1 MRTMS
6 TALGAACLAAV
17 VLCLPLRLQAGAP
30 EGDLARTIL
39 GASGIRGGLV
49 VHLGC
54 GDGAFTVALRASD
67 SYLVHGLDADAANV
81 AKARDRIEKA
91 GLTGKVSVE
100 QWSGARLPYA
110 GNLVNLLVAED
121 LGKVPMAEV
130 VRVLVPRG
138 VAYVK
143 SGGEW
148 KIAEKP
154 WPKSIDEWGHYL
166 HDATGNAVAK
176 DSEVGPPKH
185 MRWVCEPLYG
195 RSHEIDNTVAAIV
208 SARGRLFY
216 ILDEGLT
223 GITAEAL
230 PETWAV
236 VARDAFNGIELW
248 RRPLP
253 DWGWPQWKKDAL
265 AGKDWTGLRGQR
277 TRSPA
282 SIPRR
287 LVADGSRVFVTLGF
301 RAPLSILD
309 AATGEVLETCE
320 GTEGAD
326 EILVSG
332 DTAVVYV
339 PNRGADAAT
348 RRGGQPAPGALMALD
363 AMTGQVR
370 WEKPVGRIVPL
381 CAAIGGGHVVYQSG
395 SEVAALALGTG
406 EKAWSTKLQRPKAKP
421 EPKGKK
427 KRRGGGGGT
436 LVARDDVVLVLA
448 LGRLF
453 ALSPTDGKELW
464 NAPGSGGPGV
474 ANPPDLF
481 VAGGLVWAG
490 SSRQG
495 RDLKTGKVLRT
506 LELQKVIT
514 QGHHFRCYRSKA
526 TEEYLLWP
534 KRGVEFLD
542 LDGADHMRHDWLRA
556 PCKYGVLPANG
567 LLYVPSNQ
575 CFCYPGVKL
584 TGFNALAARAT
595 DGPAG
600 ERLQRGPAFGQ
611 IGNRQSAIGN
621 PDDWPMHRHDSRHS
635 GSTKAAVPAKVE
647 RLWQAELGG
656 RLSQPVVVGDRLYVA
671 QADAH
676 RVVCL
681 NAADGKPVW
690 SFTAG
695 GRVDSSPTIHRGL
708 ALFGSR
714 DGWVYA
720 LRASD
725 GALAWR
731 FRAAPTERRVMAFGQ
746 LESAWPVPGTV
757 LVLGGVAYVSA
768 GRSSYLDGGIRV
780 HGLDPATG
788 RVVHQGRIEGPYPDV
803 KEDPGRPFDMEGTFA
818 DVLATDGEFLYM
830 QQVQLDKSLK
840 QIEAPRI
847 TKMGDRKVGRHVFST
862 AGLLNGAYWNR
873 TFMTCCERWPGFY
886 IANQAPK
893 TGQLLVVVDD
903 ATYAVKCY
911 TRRNRHSPM
920 FFPGEGYILFA
931 DDNDNEPA
939 LYDGKSEA
947 KPVKWL
953 PEVNK
958 AIGHTLAM
966 NAVDR
971 DKGTGFTRV
980 RPPRWANRI
989 PVRVR
994 AMALAGDTLF
1004 IAGPLDVLEEGDAL
1018 AAFKGRAGAVLWA
1031 VSAKDGQKLSELA
1044 LDSPPVFDGLAAA
1057 GGRLWLSTL
1066 AGKVLCLGDAK

>member
-1 MRTMS
+1 MRRQT
-6 TALGAACLAAV
+6 LGLGFAVACAMAAAA
-17 VLCLPLRLQAGAP
+17 AP
-30 EGDLARTIL
+30 AEQEARTIL
-39 GASGIRGGLV
+39 GASGVKGGLV

-54 GDGAFTVALRASD
+54 GDGKATVALHAND

-81 AKARDRIEKA
+81 AKARAHIEKA

-154 WPKSIDEWGHYL
+154 WPGTIDEWGHYL
-166 HDATGNAVAK
+166 HDATGNAVAR
-176 DSEVGPPKH
+176 DTVVGPPKH
-185 MRWVCEPLYG
+185 MQWVGKPLYG
-195 RSHEIDNTVAAIV
+195 RSHEIDTTVAALV
-208 SARGRLFY
+208 SAGGRVFC

-223 GITAEAL
+223 GITDQRL

-236 VARDAFNGIELW
+236 VARDAFNGVVLW

-287 LVADGSRVFVTLGF
+287 LVADGERVFVTLGF
-301 RAPLSILD
+301 HAPVSVLD
-309 AATGEVLETCE
+309 AATGEIVRTCK
-320 GTEGAD
+320 GTEGTD
-326 EILVSG
+326 EILCRDGTLVLC
-332 DTAVVYV
+332 V
-339 PNRGADAAT
+339 RGAGGDAAV
-348 RRGGQPAPGALMALD
+348 RRGGQPAPDSLMALE
-363 AMTGQVR
+363 AATGDVL
-370 WEKPVGRIVPL
+370 WEKPAGRPVPL
-381 CAAIGGGHVVYQSG
+381 CTAVAGGRVVYQSG
-395 SEVAALALGTG
+395 SEIVALALRTG
-406 EKAWSTKLQRPKAKP
+406 EEAWRARLQAPKAKAP
-421 EPKGKK
+421 AKGKK
-427 KRRGGGGGT
+427 KRRGGGGT

-453 ALSPTDGKELW
+453 ALSAKDGKELW

-495 RDLKTGKVLRT
+495 RDPKTGKVRRT
-506 LELQKVIT
+506 LELEKVIT

-526 TEEYLLWP
+526 TERYLLWP

-542 LDGADHMRHDWLRA
+542 LQGKGHMRHDWLRA

-567 LLYVPSNQ
+567 LLYVPSHQ

-584 TGFNALAARAT
+584 NGFNALAPRGRFQVPGSGFR
-595 DGPAG
+595 DGRLEKGPAYG
-600 ERLQRGPAFGQ
+600 ANPEPVTRNPEPA
-611 IGNRQSAIGN
+611 
-621 PDDWPMHRHDSRHS
+621 DWPMHRHDSRHS
-635 GSTKAAVPAKVE
+635 GSTKAAVPARVE
-647 RLWQAELGG
+647 RLWQAALGG

-671 QADAH
+671 QTDAH

-695 GRVDSSPTIHRGL
+695 GRIDSAPTLHRGL
-708 ALFGSR
+708 ALFGSH
-714 DGWVYA
+714 DGFVYA
-720 LRASD
+720 VRARD

-731 FRAAPTERRVMAFGQ
+731 FRAAPTARRVVAFGQ

-757 LVLGGVAYVSA
+757 LVLDGVAYVSA
-768 GRSSYLDGGIRV
+768 GRSSYLDGGI
-780 HGLDPATG
+780 HLYGLDPATG

-803 KEDPGRPFDMEGTFA
+803 KQDPGRPFDMEGTFA
-818 DVLATDGEFLYM
+818 DVLATDGERLYM

-862 AGLLNGAYWNR
+862 AGLLDGAYWNR
-873 TFMTCCERWPGFY
+873 TFMTYCERWPGYY

-893 TGQLLVVVDD
+893 TGQLLVVGPD

-931 DDNDNEPA
+931 DHNDNEPA
-939 LYDGKSEA
+939 LYDGKSA
-947 KPVKWL
+947 KPLRWL

-980 RPPRWANRI
+980 KPPKWAHRV

-994 AMALAGDTLF
+994 AMVLAGDTLF
-1004 IAGPLDVLEEGDAL
+1004 IAGPPDALKEGDAL
-1018 AAFKGRAGAVLWA
+1018 AAFQGRAGAALWA

-1066 AGKVLCLGDAK
+1066 AGEVLCLGDAK